1 MITMEMTKRNDPERQ
16 LRRQLGR
23 QVELGRLVMLVILG
37 ITFVNQI
44 LLLCGVRYHFF
55 LSAAMPYYLNWL
67 AIGLDVGAFKAVATI
82 VTLMIY
88 VGLAACWLLS
98 GRLVEWMLAT
108 LVFYGVDTLLL
119 AVFALTLLEKP
130 SACLL
135 EIVTHGVGIAA
146 LYWSFRSLERLTKMP
161 RRRPRAAEPDAVS

>member
-1 MITMEMTKRNDPERQ
+1 MTMEMTKRTDPDRQ

-23 QVELGRLVMLVILG
+23 QVELGRLVLLVILG
-37 ITFVNQI
+37 ITFIDQI

-55 LSAAMPYYLNWL
+55 LSCAMPYYLNWL
-67 AIGLDVGAFKAVATI
+67 ALELDVTAFKAVATV

-88 VGLAACWLLS
+88 VGLAGCWLLS
-98 GRLVEWMLAT
+98 GRLLEWMLAA
-108 LVFYGVDTLLL
+108 LVFYSVDTLLL

-135 EIVTHGVGIAA
+135 EILTHGIGIAA
-146 LYWSFRSLERLTKMP
+146 LYFSFRALERLTKMP
-161 RRRPRAAEPDAVS
+161 RRRPRSAEPDMVS